1 MNIADLMLLSEASG
15 FSGGSADF
23 VDEYPELSLDECM
36 ASLPIIIMESQIE
49 GFEISRAHN
58 DALVEAVASQIR
70 SGVMDESAMGELSEK
85 GFDSIKSAV
94 TSFFARIKKII
105 EAIIAKLKVFIDKLR
120 MTGKQLWSKYGN
132 DPDLKKTEKLKDL
145 TFDGYKFASE
155 VFDTSKFDN
164 AEGPENLIKGAY
176 NGDDTIAPDKVAAK
190 FEELR
195 RYISVKEEDA
205 EGNVVKEEHR
215 TSAIGAN
222 VRPKGNDEHMEEVNK
237 VIETLGDQTSKD
249 RSSKMAAELT
259 GMSDLGEDWKE
270 AVRKKL
276 WGEKVTLTYGKDGF
290 DLSSVGS
297 ILSNPTN
304 LDKIRTE
311 YENLRKGVEAYEK
324 KLTGKLDK
332 VNARAD
338 KTKNAGLGKVLAA
351 ESSYYTKYMEAIKD
365 AYGVIT
371 GVKNIRTDFE
381 KAKAD
386 QAKAMFGRMISAAK
400 KGSVAAAAK
409 KPDNNDAEVDDEL
422 LFELD

>member
-155 VFDTSKFDN
+155 AFDTSKFDDSN
-164 AEGPENLIKGAY
+164 GPERLIKSAY

-190 FEELR
+190 FNELR
-195 RYISVKEEDA
+195 RYISIKEEDA
-205 EGNVVKEEHR
+205 EGNVIKDEHR

-222 VRPKGNDEHMEEVNK
+222 RRPKGSDEHMEEVNK

-249 RSSKMAAELT
+249 RSSKMAAGLT

-270 AVRKKL
+270 AIRKKL
-276 WGEKVTLTYGKDGF
+276 WGEKVTLTYGNDGF

-311 YENLRKGVEAYEK
+311 YENLRKSVETYEK

-332 VNARAD
+332 VNTSANN
-338 KTKNAGLGKVLAA
+338 TKSVGLGKVLAA